1 MVRCDLRSRSL
12 VTGAILAAVFGL
24 ASAPAQADV
33 NLYEEGGLKIDG
45 AFIGGIS
52 AFYSPGAQFGY
63 GTYPANVDRATK
75 RISGHPAWT
84 ELFLHPELKAAY
96 DTGTAGS
103 FYADVSAQLTAT
115 GGDGDA
121 SAVSTTYGHPVAL
134 AIENGFAGWR
144 SGSVFN
150 GLGLDEDAIDI
161 SGGRQS
167 FRVGDG
173 FLISNGQFDG
183 GKRGGWWT
191 QSRTAFAETGLLKFA
206 TGPVRADVFYLEN
219 DTSQHG
225 YTQAIGGNSA
235 WSDMAKTSLIGT
247 NIELFGNADAV
258 EGGPARNGAT
268 TYADRK
274 WYVGGTFFHVIDAK
288 STGMFAFDSGNK
300 IDNATVTNNLSSNRD
315 GMNVFDFHFGGNPLS
330 FLPDASLYGN
340 YVYETN
346 GSGKKVDANAW
357 YIEPGYQFSAMP
369 WAPKLSYRYTHF
381 SGDDNPN
388 DDNKKAYDPFFYNSI
403 SRGYGTWILGEIIGN
418 YVIANSNV
426 NIHQV
431 ALVVNP
437 LEELKLSL
445 IGYTYKFDARSQ
457 YGNNVNSNNLGRELD
472 LAAEWTINDHLSL
485 ATAVAVAQSGLGAR
499 QWIGTGNENET
510 WYLGETTLLVK
521 F

>member
-12 VTGAILAAVFGL
+12 ISGAIFAAVFGFVC
-24 ASAPAQADV
+24 APAQADV
-33 NLYEEGGLKIDG
+33 NLYDEGGLKIDG
-45 AFIGGIS
+45 AFTGGLS
-52 AFYSPGAQFGY
+52 GFYSPGAQFGF
-63 GTYPANVDRATK
+63 GTYPANANRAEK

-84 ELFLHPELKAAY
+84 ELFLHPELKAQYETA
-96 DTGTAGS
+96 TAGT
-103 FYADVSAQLTAT
+103 FYGDVSAQLTAT

-121 SAVSTTYGHPVAL
+121 SAVSTTYGHPTEL
-134 AIENGFAGWR
+134 AIENAFAGWR
-144 SGSVFN
+144 SGKVLN
-150 GLGLDEDAIDI
+150 GLGLDEDAVDL

-173 FLISNGQFDG
+173 FLISNGMFNG

-191 QSRTAFAETGLLKFA
+191 QSHTAFAQTGLLKVA

-219 DTSQHG
+219 DSSQHS
-225 YTQAIGGNSA
+225 YTQSINGGSA
-235 WSDMAKTSLIGT
+235 AFDMAKTRLIGT

-274 WYVGGTFFHVIDAK
+274 WYVGTTFFHVLDAK
-288 STGMFAFDSGNK
+288 STGAFAFDSG
-300 IDNATVTNNLSSNRD
+300 DSTGNANVTNNLSSNRE
-315 GMNVFDFHFGGNPLS
+315 GMNVFDVHLGGNPLDII
-330 FLPDASLYGN
+330 PDFSLYAN

-346 GSGKKVDANAW
+346 GGGKKVDANAW
-357 YIEPGYQFSAMP
+357 YVEPGYQFSALP
-369 WAPKLSYRYTHF
+369 WTPKISYRYAHF

-388 DDNKKAYDPFFYNSI
+388 DNKKKAYDPFFYNSI

-431 ALVVNP
+431 SFVVNP
-437 LEELKLSL
+437 RDDLKLSL
-445 IGYTYKFDARSQ
+445 IGYTYNYDARSQ
-457 YGNNVNSNNLGRELD
+457 AGLNSDNLGRELD

-485 ATAVAVAQSGLGAR
+485 SAAIAAAKSGAGAR
-499 QWIGTGNENET
+499 QALGSTTENDV
-510 WYLGETTLLVK
+510 WYLGETSLIVK